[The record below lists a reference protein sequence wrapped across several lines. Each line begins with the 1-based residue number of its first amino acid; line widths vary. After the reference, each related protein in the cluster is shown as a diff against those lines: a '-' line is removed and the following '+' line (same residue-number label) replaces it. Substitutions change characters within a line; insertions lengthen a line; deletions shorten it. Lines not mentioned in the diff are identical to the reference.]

1 MMFPLA
7 TQTNLAGQIG
17 GAGRGGGAA
26 LYYFE
31 LHKIISGRQK
41 LIRCVAAYC
50 KKISFKF
57 F

>member
-1 MMFPLA
+1 MFPLA
-7 TQTNLAGQIG
+7 TLSNITGQIG
-17 GAGRGGGAA
+17 GAGAA
-26 LYYFE
+26 LYYFGP
-31 LHKIISGRQK
+31 HKIISGRQK